1 MANNKRKARPLKKS
15 VPKRQKTLVGPITK
29 AKLSERIVD
38 EILKTPELVSKVVS
52 LLIKIF

>member
-1 MANNKRKARPLKKS
+1 MANINKRKARPLKRS

-38 EILKTPELVSKVVS
+38 EILKTPELVSKVDS
-52 LLIKIF
+52 F